1 MRILTK
7 ISLVAILSAA
17 AFSSCGTKQDIN
29 ELQTVN
35 IDIDNASD
43 FEITPSMV
51 VELETNDSSLIY
63 DIENMVVADNKLF
76 IKSRDLLKFFNASD
90 GKFLGNLASIGE
102 GPGEYLFVN
111 RLWNTDDTIHI
122 FDSMSKK
129 INNYNS
135 SGQFLSSRTLFE
147 NAPKT
152 SADHPAVNF
161 VIESPDGNGFYS
173 INTWMGG
180 VGKPVPSY
188 SKYAADDSMEYLVKG
203 RFLNCGSYG
212 YSRAAVD
219 RKHNRVLTWENCID
233 TLFAISDSTVRPLYA
248 LDYGKYSIPQHIQS
262 LPDMFDRMLT
272 LKDME
277 GCNLI
282 VSSQYFTPVD
292 NKIIYSIMHYNNIDG
307 NDGILIVTLDQDDAS
322 ARAVRLKDPSGR
334 YIPQASILVDG
345 DYLYVALRDSQ
356 NEEANPSVAR
366 LPLSE
371 FL

>member
-1 MRILTK
+1 
-7 ISLVAILSAA
+7 
-17 AFSSCGTKQDIN
+17 
-29 ELQTVN
+29 
-35 IDIDNASD
+35 
-43 FEITPSMV
+43 
-51 VELETNDSSLIY
+51 
-63 DIENMVVADNKLF
+63 
-76 IKSRDLLKFFNASD
+76 
-90 GKFLGNLASIGE
+90 
-102 GPGEYLFVN
+102 
-111 RLWNTDDTIHI
+111 
-122 FDSMSKK
+122 
-129 INNYNS
+129 
-135 SGQFLSSRTLFE
+135 
-147 NAPKT
+147 
-152 SADHPAVNF
+152 
-161 VIESPDGNGFYS
+161 
-173 INTWMGG
+173 
-180 VGKPVPSY
+180 
-188 SKYAADDSMEYLVKG
+188 MEYLVKG

-272 LKDME
+272 LKNME

-345 DYLYVALRDSQ
+345 DYLYVALRDSK